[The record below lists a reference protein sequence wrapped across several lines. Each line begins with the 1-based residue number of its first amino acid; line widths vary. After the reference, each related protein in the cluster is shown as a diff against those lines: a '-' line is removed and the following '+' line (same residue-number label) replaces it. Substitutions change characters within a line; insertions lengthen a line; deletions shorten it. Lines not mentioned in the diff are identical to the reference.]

1 MKNESGMYGGL
12 FDFNRDG
19 KLDILEKS
27 AELDFFADQVE
38 ASNLQSK
45 QLCDAVWEA
54 LGGSFDQDGNPI
66 RVEERP
72 VELTCE
78 FVKKEDLSGDTHT
91 NNETDSDA
99 LDISV
104 SPEVINQ
111 IYEMAIRGEV
121 ASDDTLNEKVTASL
135 QS

>member
-1 MKNESGMYGGL
+1 MLNTEMKNESGMYGGL

-27 AELDFFADQVE
+27 VEMDFFADQVE
-38 ASNLQSK
+38 KSNPQSK

-78 FVKKEDLSGDTHT
+78 FVKKEDLSGDTQT

-111 IYEMAIRGEV
+111 IYEMALRGEV
-121 ASDDTLNEKVTASL
+121 APDDKL
-135 QS
+135 

>member
-1 MKNESGMYGGL
+1 MESGRKSGAGMYGGL
-12 FDFNRDG
+12 FDFNQDG
-19 KLDILEKS
+19 KLNILEKS
-27 AELDFFADQVE
+27 AEMDYFADQVE
-38 ASNLQSK
+38 ASNTQSK

-66 RVEERP
+66 RVEERQ

-78 FVKKEDLSGDTHT
+78 FVKKEDLLGDTQT

-99 LDISV
+99 LDISI

-111 IYEMAIRGEV
+111 IYEMAIRGELT
-121 ASDDTLNEKVTASL
+121 SDDK
-135 QS
+135 

>member
-1 MKNESGMYGGL
+1 MESGRKSGAGMYGDL
-12 FDFNRDG
+12 FDFNQDG

-27 AELDFFADQVE
+27 AEMDYFADQVE
-38 ASNLQSK
+38 ASNPQSK
-45 QLCDAVWEA
+45 QLCDAVWKA

-66 RVEERP
+66 REEERQ

-121 ASDDTLNEKVTASL
+121 ASDDKL
-135 QS
+135 

>member
-12 FDFNRDG
+12 FDFNGDG
-19 KLDILEKS
+19 KLNTLEKS
-27 AELDFFADQVE
+27 AEMDYFADQVE
-38 ASNLQSK
+38 SSNPQSK

-66 RVEERP
+66 RVEERQ
-72 VELTCE
+72 VELTYE
-78 FVKKEDLSGDTHT
+78 FVKKEDLSGDTQI

-111 IYEMAIRGEV
+111 IYEMAIRGELT
-121 ASDDTLNEKVTASL
+121 SDDDLMINKLVFL
-135 QS
+135 

>member
-1 MKNESGMYGGL
+1 MESGRKSGTGMYSGL
-12 FDFNRDG
+12 FDFNQDG

-27 AELDFFADQVE
+27 AEMDYFADQVE
-38 ASNLQSK
+38 ASNPQSK
-45 QLCDAVWEA
+45 QLCDAVWES

-66 RVEERP
+66 RVEERQ

-78 FVKKEDLSGDTHT
+78 LVKKEDLSGDTQT

-99 LDISV
+99 LDISI

-121 ASDDTLNEKVTASL
+121 DPSAK
-135 QS
+135 